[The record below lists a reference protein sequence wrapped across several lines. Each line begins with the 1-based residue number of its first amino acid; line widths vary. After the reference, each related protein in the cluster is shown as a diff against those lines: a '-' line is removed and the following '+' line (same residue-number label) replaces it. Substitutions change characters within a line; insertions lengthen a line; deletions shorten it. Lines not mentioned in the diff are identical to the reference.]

1 MTRFLLALLLTGL
14 SGAAWGQN
22 DIPHNPPTGSIPGLE
37 SNLYRHTR
45 VLPHPY
51 TLDEIDRMRA
61 AIHAQ
66 FVKEHGQTFS
76 CDMSGKISG
85 YCPETYPQAST
96 IEDLLNTYM
105 SQGVRPEEL
114 EAKVK

>member
-1 MTRFLLALLLTGL
+1 MTRFLLALMLTGL

-37 SNLYRHTR
+37 SNLHRHTR

-61 AIHAQ
+61 AIGSNLMMKAC
-66 FVKEHGQTFS
+66 EGSLQTICS
-76 CDMSGKISG
+76 D
-85 YCPETYPQAST
+85 YRPDPLL
-96 IEDLLNTYM
+96 IEAMLNTYR
-105 SQGVRPEEL
+105 SAGVRPEEL